1 MSAKYGYIGNNPS
14 DTSVVVAKQVFAPTG
29 VQTTF
34 TFVSGY
40 SIGYLDVYIN
50 GARQVEGQDYNAT
63 DTSTVGLSSAAQ
75 GGDIIELVAY
85 KAFNVATVD
94 TIPGDLRVQG
104 KLTVVGLTTG
114 SNAFYS
120 GIVTATSFSGDGSGL
135 TGISSVSFATTSFG
149 LSGSPN
155 ITVGNIVGTAATLT
169 TLSGTSGLVSVGTT
183 IKVKGFVE
191 TQSTVSIAGTIL
203 TLDASQGTVFTHTT
217 SAQIGIVS
225 FTGIRTDSAGAQTF
239 SVLVTQGATPRNTTG
254 ATGIGTQLASIRITP
269 GNVGYSTHIKV
280 GGGTSITLT
289 GSAGAFDLL
298 TFIVSYDGNTSIG
311 NTSFTVV
318 GFAATDFRNTVV

>member
-155 ITVGNIVGTAATLT
+155 INVGFITATTLKVGTGVTINAGIISA
-169 TLSGTSGLVSVGTT
+169 SDFIDDGT
-183 IKVKGFVE
+183 
-191 TQSTVSIAGTIL
+191 
-203 TLDASQGTVFTHTT
+203 
-217 SAQIGIVS
+217 
-225 FTGIRTDSAGAQTF
+225 
-239 SVLVTQGATPRNTTG
+239 N
-254 ATGIGTQLASIRITP
+254 
-269 GNVGYSTHIKV
+269 
-280 GGGTSITLT
+280 
-289 GSAGAFDLL
+289 LL
-298 TFIVSYDGNTSIG
+298 TAINTKASTGKAIAMAMVFG
-311 NTSFTVV
+311 
-318 GFAATDFRNTVV
+318 

>member
-1 MSAKYGYIGNNPS
+1 MSRASGLAGFSTSISPPS
-14 DTSVVVAKQVFAPTG
+14 NLSVG
-29 VQTTF
+29 V
-34 TFVSGY
+34 
-40 SIGYLDVYIN
+40 
-50 GARQVEGQDYNAT
+50 
-63 DTSTVGLSSAAQ
+63 
-75 GGDIIELVAY
+75 
-85 KAFNVATVD
+85 
-94 TIPGDLRVQG
+94 
-104 KLTVVGLTTG
+104 
-114 SNAFYS
+114 
-120 GIVTATSFSGDGSGL
+120 VTATSFVGNV
-135 TGISSVSFATTSFG
+135 TGTATG

-155 ITVGNIVGTAATLT
+155 ITVGIITGT
-169 TLSGTSGLVSVGTT
+169 TLNGTSGLVSVGTT

-239 SVLVTQGATPRNTTG
+239 SVLVTQGVTPHNTTG

-318 GFAATDFRNTVV
+318 GFAATDFRNAVV

>member
-1 MSAKYGYIGNNPS
+1 MS
-14 DTSVVVAKQVFAPTG
+14 
-29 VQTTF
+29 
-34 TFVSGY
+34 
-40 SIGYLDVYIN
+40 
-50 GARQVEGQDYNAT
+50 
-63 DTSTVGLSSAAQ
+63 
-75 GGDIIELVAY
+75 
-85 KAFNVATVD
+85 
-94 TIPGDLRVQG
+94 DLRVTNLKG
-104 KLTVVGLTTG
+104 RTPG
-114 SNAFYS
+114 SAPTLPD
-120 GIVTATSFSGDGSGL
+120 GAVIAGVCTATTFVGAL
-135 TGISSVSFATTSFG
+135 TGNATG
-149 LSGSPN
+149 LSGTPN

-169 TLSGTSGLVSVGTT
+169 TLNGTSGLVSVGTT

-318 GFAATDFRNTVV
+318 GFAATDFRNAVV

>member
-120 GIVTATSFSGDGSGL
+120 GIVTATDFDALSDENYKENVITVDNALNKVEQLRG
-135 TGISSVSFATTSFG
+135 VSFDWKENGRSSYGVIAQELQKVLPELVHG
-149 LSGSPN
+149 DNPK
-155 ITVGNIVGTAATLT
+155 TVNYNGIIGVLIEAIKELKKEVEELKNLIV
-169 TLSGTSGLVSVGTT
+169 
-183 IKVKGFVE
+183 
-191 TQSTVSIAGTIL
+191 
-203 TLDASQGTVFTHTT
+203 
-217 SAQIGIVS
+217 
-225 FTGIRTDSAGAQTF
+225 
-239 SVLVTQGATPRNTTG
+239 
-254 ATGIGTQLASIRITP
+254 
-269 GNVGYSTHIKV
+269 
-280 GGGTSITLT
+280 
-289 GSAGAFDLL
+289 
-298 TFIVSYDGNTSIG
+298 
-311 NTSFTVV
+311 
-318 GFAATDFRNTVV
+318 

>member
-1 MSAKYGYIGNNPS
+1 MSRASGLAGFSTSISPPS
-14 DTSVVVAKQVFAPTG
+14 NLSVG
-29 VQTTF
+29 V
-34 TFVSGY
+34 
-40 SIGYLDVYIN
+40 
-50 GARQVEGQDYNAT
+50 
-63 DTSTVGLSSAAQ
+63 
-75 GGDIIELVAY
+75 
-85 KAFNVATVD
+85 
-94 TIPGDLRVQG
+94 
-104 KLTVVGLTTG
+104 
-114 SNAFYS
+114 
-120 GIVTATSFSGDGSGL
+120 VTATSFVGNV
-135 TGISSVSFATTSFG
+135 TGTATG

-155 ITVGNIVGTAATLT
+155 ITVGIITGT
-169 TLSGTSGLVSVGTT
+169 TLNGTSGLVSVGTT

-269 GNVGYSTHIKV
+269 GNIGYSTHIKV

-289 GSAGAFDLL
+289 NNAGAFDLL
-298 TFIVSYDGNTSIG
+298 TFIVSYDGNPSIG

-318 GFAATDFRNTVV
+318 GFAATDFRNVVV

>member
-203 TLDASQGTVFTHTT
+203 TLDASQGTIFTHTT

-318 GFAATDFRNTVV
+318 GFAATDFRNAVV

>member
-120 GIVTATSFSGDGSGL
+120 GIVTANSFSGDGSGL

-155 ITVGNIVGTAATLT
+155 ITVGVITATTLKVGTGVTINAGIISA
-169 TLSGTSGLVSVGTT
+169 SDFIDDGT
-183 IKVKGFVE
+183 
-191 TQSTVSIAGTIL
+191 
-203 TLDASQGTVFTHTT
+203 
-217 SAQIGIVS
+217 
-225 FTGIRTDSAGAQTF
+225 
-239 SVLVTQGATPRNTTG
+239 N
-254 ATGIGTQLASIRITP
+254 
-269 GNVGYSTHIKV
+269 
-280 GGGTSITLT
+280 
-289 GSAGAFDLL
+289 LL
-298 TFIVSYDGNTSIG
+298 TAINTKASTGKAIAMAMVFG
-311 NTSFTVV
+311 
-318 GFAATDFRNTVV
+318 